1 MAARCFIIGVLC
13 EPSTQRIARISLRRN
28 PGARARCPHCA
39 ALHAGYDRSTMTDL
53 AQLLWQARR
62 SGGVIDAGA
71 VAPPQT
77 LAEAYAIQRAIVALS
92 GASARGF
99 KVGSTSV
106 EAQRLLGTDEPGSG
120 LLLAPFVHQSPARI
134 AITPSHT
141 PAVEGELAFRL
152 GRDLPPRA
160 TPYAKEE
167 VADAVAAV
175 AGAIEVVGTRFAGG
189 LAGKGRP
196 LLTADCSANIALVS
210 GPWRDDWRS
219 RDLKSHPVGMT
230 INGVARGRGTGA
242 RALGDPMN
250 VLVWLANQQSAQGRG
265 LRAGEIVATGTCTG
279 LDPVAPGDRV
289 RADFGDLGTVEIA
302 FQAVCATVSQASRV
316 VPP

>member
-1 MAARCFIIGVLC
+1 MSDLARQLWNARC
-13 EPSTQRIARISLRRN
+13 S
-28 PGARARCPHCA
+28 GA
-39 ALHAGYDRSTMTDL
+39 
-53 AQLLWQARR
+53 
-62 SGGVIDAGA
+62 VIDPDTIAH
-71 VAPPQT
+71 PQT

-92 GASARGF
+92 GAPARGF

-120 LLLAPFVHQSPARI
+120 TLLAPFLHDSPARI
-134 AITPSHT
+134 QITPAHT

-160 TPYAKEE
+160 AAYTKDE
-167 VADAVAAV
+167 VANAVAAV
-175 AGAIEVVGTRFAGG
+175 AGVIEVVGTRFAGG
-189 LAGKGRP
+189 LAGKGRL

-219 RDLKSHPVGMT
+219 LELKNHPVAMT
-230 INGVARGRGTGA
+230 INGAARGKGTGA

-250 VLVWLANQQSAQGRG
+250 VLLWLANQQSAQGRG

-279 LDPVAPGDRV
+279 LDSVAPRDRV
-289 RADFGDLGTVEIA
+289 RGDFGGLGAVEIVFA
-302 FQAVCATVSQASRV
+302 
-316 VPP
+316 